1 MLGAAIILFR
11 EVLEASL
18 VIGIVMAATRGLDG
32 RGRWVLGGIGGGVLG
47 AMVVALF
54 AGAIASAVAGAGQEL
69 FNAAV
74 LFAAVAMLG
83 WHNVWMTR
91 HGREIAGQVAATGHA
106 VKAGERPLYALAA
119 VVGLAT
125 LREGSEVVLFLYGI
139 ALGSSSTAPELAM
152 GAALGLA
159 GGAALGFAIY
169 WGLIHV
175 PMRHL
180 FTVTGWMLLLLAAGM
195 AAQGAGYLVRAG
207 ILPTLG
213 KRIWDSAWLLPEDGV
228 IGQILHVLIGYDD
241 RPNGMQF
248 LAWLATVAIIGLLM
262 RRFGRAEGVPRVA
275 AVSGE

>member
-1 MLGAAIILFR
+1 MLGAAVILFR

-18 VIGIVMAATRGLDG
+18 VIGIVMAATRGLLG

-54 AGAIASAVAGAGQEL
+54 AGSIASAVAGRGQEI

-74 LFAAVAMLG
+74 LFSAVAMLG

-91 HGREIAGQVAATGHA
+91 HGREITAHVAAKGRA
-106 VKAGERPLYALAA
+106 VKAGEEPLYALAI

-125 LREGSEVVLFLYGI
+125 LREGAEVVLFLYGI
-139 ALGSSSTAPELAM
+139 ALGSSSTAPQLAA
-152 GAALGLA
+152 GSLLGLA

-180 FTVTGWMLLLLAAGM
+180 FTVTGWLILLLAAGM

-207 ILPTLG
+207 IVPALG
-213 KRIWDSAWLLPEDGV
+213 KRIWDSAWLLPEDG
-228 IGQILHVLIGYDD
+228 ILGQILHVLIGYDD
-241 RPNGMQF
+241 RPSGIQIV
-248 LAWLATVAIIGLLM
+248 AWLAALLIIGLAM
-262 RRFGRAEGVPRVA
+262 RRVGRSETSSRSP
-275 AVSGE
+275 AVSGK